1 MVGDAAGKR
10 EQETPMGTE
19 PEPTE
24 PQSEDLSVIS
34 DVFAV
39 TDEDTVAA
47 VEARADENPV
57 MRYTQGGS
65 PC

>member
-1 MVGDAAGKR
+1 
-10 EQETPMGTE
+10 MGIE

-24 PQSEDLSVIS
+24 SQPEDLFIIS

-39 TDEDTVAA
+39 TDEDTAA
-47 VEARADENPV
+47 PVEARADENPV